1 MTSNE
6 IRKRLH
12 PMNLK
17 EVSRQTGISHGV
29 LYAFMKGREPKL
41 DTAHKIVQ
49 WLESLEIGR

>member
-6 IRKRLH
+6 IRKRLQ

-29 LYAFMKGREPKL
+29 LYAFMRGREPKL

-49 WLESLEIGR
+49 WLESLETGR